1 MNKDL
6 IDFYEAEKL
15 KLEREISDLWE
26 VGKKSSRR
34 KNRLIEIEYILNGL
48 YANKENARL
57 RQENKDLKLRLEKE
71 GIDIDN
77 DC

>member
-15 KLEREISDLWE
+15 KIEKEISDLWE
-26 VGKKSSRR
+26 VGKKSSKKR
-34 KNRLIEIEYILNGL
+34 NRLIEIEYILNDL
-48 YANKENARL
+48 YADKENARL